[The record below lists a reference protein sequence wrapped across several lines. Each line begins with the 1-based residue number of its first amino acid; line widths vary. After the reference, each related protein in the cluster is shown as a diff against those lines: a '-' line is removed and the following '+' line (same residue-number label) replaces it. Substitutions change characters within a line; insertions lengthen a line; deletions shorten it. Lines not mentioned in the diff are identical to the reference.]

1 MENRIIVYHPTEGRF
16 ILSDAFFLY
25 EYLYYQKRPI
35 RISAKQVSNDLG
47 WSISKF
53 RKYRNILHD
62 RGYIDVELTDNDY
75 GGNGANEIIIRKKY
89 INMGYQKQKEGVS
102 KKIEGGVKFNTGVKG
117 YCNPPQTIDFIR
129 VSSLGTI
136 DTKGGIKKNTPLYN
150 YYYNNNIGSKQLKA
164 LSSLDVDLSEPQ
176 LELLIDFLEYRN
188 QIKKPLTAKGI
199 SYHIRDIKKE
209 KVEVV
214 KAMMERC
221 IKNGWQG
228 WYFPDKKDS
237 PVQADNTMKNNAEKI
252 LKGLR

>member
-25 EYLYYQKRPI
+25 EYLYYQKTPI

-75 GGNGANEIIIRKKY
+75 GGNGANEIIIRKKP
-89 INMGYQKQKEGVS
+89 ITIGYQKQKEGVL
-102 KKIEGGVKFNTGVKG
+102 KKIEGGVKINTGVKG
-117 YCNPPQTIDFIR
+117 YCNPPQTIEFIR

-136 DTKGGIKKNTPLYN
+136 DTKGGVKKNTPLYN
-150 YYYNNNIGSKQLKA
+150 SYYNNIGQKQLKA
-164 LSSLDVDLSEPQ
+164 LSSLDVDLSDAQ

>member
-1 MENRIIVYHPTEGRF
+1 MESRIIVYHPTEGRF

-35 RISAKQVSNDLG
+35 RISAKQVANDLG

-75 GGNGANEIIIRKKY
+75 GGNGANEIVIRKKS

-102 KKIEGGVKFNTGVKG
+102 KKIGGGVKINTGVKG
-117 YCNPPQTIDFIR
+117 YCNPPQTIEFIR

-136 DTKGGIKKNTPLYN
+136 DTKGGVKKNTPLYN
-150 YYYNNNIGSKQLKA
+150 SYYNNIGQKQLKA
-164 LSSLDVDLSEPQ
+164 LSSLDVDLSDAQ

-237 PVQADNTMKNNAEKI
+237 PAQADNTMKNNAEKI

>member
-35 RISAKQVSNDLG
+35 KVSAKQVSNELG

-62 RGYIDVELTDNDY
+62 RGYIDVELTDNEH
-75 GGNGANEIIIRKKY
+75 GGNGANEIIIRKKL
-89 INMGYQKQKEGVS
+89 IKMGYQKQQEGVS
-102 KKIEGGVKFNTGVKG
+102 KKIEGGVKINTGVKG

-129 VSSLGTI
+129 VSSLDHI
-136 DTKGGIKKNTPLYN
+136 DTKGDVKKNTPLYN

-164 LSSLDVDLSEPQ
+164 LSSLDVDLDEPQ

-209 KVEVV
+209 KIEVV

-228 WYFPDKKDS
+228 WYFPDRQEPQKPNDNLKD
-237 PVQADNTMKNNAEKI
+237 NAKKI
-252 LKGLR
+252 LNGLR

>member
-35 RISAKQVSNDLG
+35 RISAKKASDDLG

-75 GGNGANEIIIRKKY
+75 GGNAANEIIIRKKA

-102 KKIEGGVKFNTGVKG
+102 KKIEGGVKINTGVKG
-117 YCNPPQTIDFIR
+117 YCNPPQTIEFIR

-150 YYYNNNIGSKQLKA
+150 SYYNNNIGQKQLKA
-164 LSSLDVDLSEPQ
+164 LSSLDVDLDEAQ

-199 SYHIRDIKKE
+199 SYHVRDIKKE

-214 KAMMERC
+214 KAMMEKC

-228 WYFPDKKDS
+228 WYFPDRQEPQK
-237 PVQADNTMKNNAEKI
+237 PADNLKDNAKKI
-252 LKGLR
+252 LNGLR

>member
-25 EYLYYQKRPI
+25 EYLYYQKTPI

-75 GGNGANEIIIRKKY
+75 GGNGANEIVIRKKS

-102 KKIEGGVKFNTGVKG
+102 NKIEGGVRFNIGVKG
-117 YCNPPQTIDFIR
+117 YCNPPQTIEFIR

-136 DTKGGIKKNTPLYN
+136 DTKGGVKKNTPLYN
-150 YYYNNNIGSKQLKA
+150 FYYNNIGQKQLKA
-164 LSSLDVDLSEPQ
+164 LSSLDVDLSDAQ

-228 WYFPDKKDS
+228 WYFTDRKDS